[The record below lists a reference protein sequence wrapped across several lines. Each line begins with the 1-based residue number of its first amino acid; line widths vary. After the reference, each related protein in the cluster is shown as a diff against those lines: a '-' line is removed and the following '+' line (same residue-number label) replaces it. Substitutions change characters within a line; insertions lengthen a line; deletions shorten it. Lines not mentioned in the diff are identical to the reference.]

1 MSEQC
6 RDWTR
11 IENPGQSVGWRCNTH
26 GDGYYVGDRSPYLCR
41 VGRAAETVHILTDLI
56 AELRGQ
62 ADIWQEGDINEDRWD
77 YPAMML
83 RAHADWA
90 EARLRELE

>member
-1 MSEQC
+1 MSDSLSLGDLGYPTADTVRRAQAY
-6 RDWTR
+6 
-11 IENPGQSVGWRCNTH
+11 H
-26 GDGYYVGDRSPYLCR
+26 G
-41 VGRAAETVHILTDLI
+41 ILTDLI

-90 EARLRELE
+90 EARLREVTDE